1 MFPTTGW
8 FSFSLHISLYGRC
21 SDTVPTGHMAQYINK
36 RVRALRFQD
45 YVMFG
50 KEVGG
55 RQMAKTDGNLWELP
69 GRMYEDA
76 ELVIL

>member
-1 MFPTTGW
+1 M
-8 FSFSLHISLYGRC
+8 
-21 SDTVPTGHMAQYINK
+21 
-36 RVRALRFQD
+36 RALRFQD

-55 RQMAKTDGNLWELP
+55 RQMAKRDGNLWELP

-76 ELVIL
+76 ELFIL